1 MFYDAAC
8 VTEEGIIFLN
18 LQAFIYFGLVAKSC
32 PIFVTPWTAD
42 LQAPLSMGSSRQEYW
57 SGLTFPSPGD
67 LPDLGIEPQ
76 SPALQAHSLPTE
88 LPGKPYYL
96 LYGV

>member
-32 PIFVTPWTAD
+32 PNFVTPWTVD
-42 LQAPLSMGSSRQEYW
+42 HQAPLSMGSSRQAYW

-67 LPDLGIEPQ
+67 LPNLRNKLVSCIAGGFF
-76 SPALQAHSLPTE
+76 TN
-88 LPGKPYYL
+88 
-96 LYGV
+96 

>member
-57 SGLTFPSPGD
+57 SGLPFSSPGIF
-67 LPDLGIEPQ
+67 LTQGSNPR
-76 SPALQAHSLPTE
+76 
-88 LPGKPYYL
+88 L
-96 LYGV
+96 LNHRQILYH